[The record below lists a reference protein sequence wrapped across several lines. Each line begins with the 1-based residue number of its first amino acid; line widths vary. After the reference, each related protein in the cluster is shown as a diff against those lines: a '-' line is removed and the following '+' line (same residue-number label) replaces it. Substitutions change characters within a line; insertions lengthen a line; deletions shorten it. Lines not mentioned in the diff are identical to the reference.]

1 MAEQDFFVLDAVTH
15 AFNLTQQNFADH
27 DGAKAMAEMVV
38 ALGTSIPESEFA
50 LTREVVLHD
59 WTVDELARVLFL
71 ESTTDVAVY
80 HPLPIFFFKDG
91 LSSLE
96 KAIEAMEK
104 YPTRFLGSYACV
116 DPLRGKDALVELE
129 RQVELFKPLGLKMY
143 PASFYNGKRGSWKM
157 NDPKVAYPII
167 EKAGELGL
175 RHVAVHKSIPIEPVE
190 FRDAFNPADFE
201 GAAVHFPEMNF
212 EIVHGGIAF
221 VEETA
226 LLLARFPNI
235 YVNMENL
242 NMVVARRPRVFAQI
256 LLGLMREGGDAIM
269 ERLFWGTGT
278 IQYHPKPCVEA
289 MAAFEFPEDLLE
301 GAGLYAPLSQI
312 TDDGKAGLFAGNY
325 ARLHDI
331 DLNAIKAQIANDDF
345 ARPQAEGLAKPWS
358 SAAAIPAAR

>member
-1 MAEQDFFVLDAVTH
+1 
-15 AFNLTQQNFADH
+15 
-27 DGAKAMAEMVV
+27 
-38 ALGTSIPESEFA
+38 
-50 LTREVVLHD
+50 
-59 WTVDELARVLFL
+59 
-71 ESTTDVAVY
+71 
-80 HPLPIFFFKDG
+80 
-91 LSSLE
+91 
-96 KAIEAMEK
+96 
-104 YPTRFLGSYACV
+104 
-116 DPLRGKDALVELE
+116 
-129 RQVELFKPLGLKMY
+129 
-143 PASFYNGKRGSWKM
+143 
-157 NDPKVAYPII
+157 
-167 EKAGELGL
+167 
-175 RHVAVHKSIPIEPVE
+175 
-190 FRDAFNPADFE
+190 
-201 GAAVHFPEMNF
+201 
-212 EIVHGGIAF
+212 
-221 VEETA
+221 
-226 LLLARFPNI
+226 
-235 YVNMENL
+235 MENL